1 MNRPSLFV
9 VAVTV
14 LILAACGADGSEPT
28 STTTST
34 STTQGAEESTT
45 TPSPSPQG
53 QLLSYNL
60 EDGTTFSYQVDLNQ
74 QIEVS
79 ASGDPSAMGDDG
91 IPGEA
96 TIEISGSA
104 MFTHTVSDGPEPG
117 TYEVNIK
124 GAFDD
129 LTVTGTV
136 DGEPV
141 DEAPEFV
148 ELEPIDVTF
157 LIDDQGNLIYE
168 DETLD
173 DPFGG
178 IFGGLEAFGSGS
190 APGLDPGQFVGPPFP
205 DEEVSVG
212 DIWTD
217 ETETFFL
224 GDDPVVTSTTS
235 TIVDVDQI
243 NGVDVFV
250 IETQS
255 STSLIE
261 IDLGEFF
268 LGLFT
273 AFMPENP
280 SDEEKAELQ
289 VMLDQ
294 LKFTISVDGTRSDS
308 TTWFDPEAG
317 IALRSD
323 VDVSA
328 TISMDIN
335 VPDETT
341 GELVGFQMEMGMTQQ
356 ISYQLLD
363 SPGA

>member
-1 MNRPSLFV
+1 
-9 VAVTV
+9 
-14 LILAACGADGSEPT
+14 
-28 STTTST
+28 
-34 STTQGAEESTT
+34 
-45 TPSPSPQG
+45 
-53 QLLSYNL
+53 
-60 EDGTTFSYQVDLNQ
+60 
-74 QIEVS
+74 
-79 ASGDPSAMGDDG
+79 MGDEG

-96 TIEISGSA
+96 TIDISGSA
-104 MFTHTVSDGPEPG
+104 TFTHTVSDGPEPG
-117 TYEVNIK
+117 TFEVNIK
-124 GAFDD
+124 GIFDD

-136 DGEPV
+136 DGESV
-141 DEAPEFV
+141 DEAPEFA
-148 ELEPIDVTF
+148 EMEPIDVTF
-157 LIDDQGNLIYE
+157 LIDDRGNLIFE
-168 DETLD
+168 DEGFD

-178 IFGGLEAFGSGS
+178 ALGGLGSFGSGS

-212 DIWTD
+212 DTWTD
-217 ETETFFL
+217 ETETLLL

-243 NGVDVFV
+243 NGVDVYV

-261 IDLGEFF
+261 IDLGELF

-273 AFMPENP
+273 AFMPESP
-280 SDEEKAELQ
+280 SEEEQAELQ
-289 VMLDQ
+289 LILDQ
-294 LKFTISVDGTRSDS
+294 LKFTISVDDTRSDS

-323 VDVSA
+323 VDVAA
-328 TISMDIN
+328 TIAMDIN
-335 VPDETT
+335 VPDDTT
-341 GELVGFQMEMGMTQQ
+341 GELVGFQMEMAMSQQ